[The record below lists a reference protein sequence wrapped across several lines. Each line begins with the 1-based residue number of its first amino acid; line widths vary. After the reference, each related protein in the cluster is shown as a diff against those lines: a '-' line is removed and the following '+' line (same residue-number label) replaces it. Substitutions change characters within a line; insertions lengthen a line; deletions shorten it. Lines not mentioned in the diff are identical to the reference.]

1 MIASTAPAVRRLVCR
16 AAAMSVAT
24 LLGTAGVVAAAD
36 WTEYRGPEND
46 GRSAETGVA
55 GKFSAK
61 PKVAWKVPVGEGFGT
76 FALAGDRAYLFVDR
90 QSRETLVAFDANTG
104 KEVWARPV
112 DQTISDRQGGSNP
125 RSTPTVDGGNVYVL
139 SVNLKLA
146 CFDAKTGKQNW
157 VKDVKAETKAPD
169 LKWGNANSP
178 ILDGDRIYV
187 GGGGPGKSM
196 MAFDKKTGDVA
207 WAMGDEKMTHASP
220 TPATIHGV
228 RQVIF
233 FMQSGLVSVAADS
246 GKELWRAAFPFRT
259 STAASPIVGTGPDA
273 NLVYCSAGYGVGS
286 AVVEVSK
293 DGDGFAAKELWM
305 QKAEPDPQP
314 NVNHWSTPVYHDG
327 HIYGIF
333 GFKDYA
339 DKGPGAPVRCLEMRT
354 GEFKWKQPGF
364 GSGGG
369 TIFVDGHILAQGDA
383 GRLALIEATPSGYK
397 EKASL
402 KVPGQKFWSA
412 AVVANGRIYTR
423 SQNEAFCFDVGK

>member
-76 FALAGDRAYLFVDR
+76 FAVAGDRAYLFVDR

-112 DQTISDRQGGSNP
+112 DQTITDRQGGSNP

-157 VKDVKAETKAPD
+157 VKDVKAETSAPD

-178 ILDGDRIYV
+178 VLDGDRIYV
-187 GGGGPGKSM
+187 GGGGSGKSM
-196 MAFDKKTGDVA
+196 MAFDKRTGDVA
-207 WAMGDEKMTHASP
+207 WATGTEQMTHASP
-220 TPATIHGV
+220 TPATIGGV
-228 RQVIF
+228 RQVVF
-233 FMQSGLVSVAADS
+233 FMQSGLVSLAADS
-246 GKELWRAAFPFRT
+246 GKELWRAKFPFKV
-259 STAASPIVGTGPDA
+259 STAASPIVGTGADA
-273 NLVYCSAGYGVGS
+273 NVVYCSAGYDVGS
-286 AVVEVSK
+286 AAFEIVK
-293 DGDGFAAKELWM
+293 DGDGFAAKQLYFHKQEN
-305 QKAEPDPQP
+305 KEGH
-314 NVNHWSTPVYHDG
+314 NVHHWSTPVYHEG
-327 HIYGIF
+327 HVYGIF
-333 GFKDYA
+333 GFKDFA
-339 DKGPGAPVRCLEMRT
+339 DRGPGAPVGCLELRT
-354 GEFKWKQPGF
+354 GQFKWRQPGF

-369 TIFVDGHILAQGDA
+369 TIYVDGHVLVQGDA
-383 GRLALIEATPSGYK
+383 GKLAMFEAAPAGYK
-397 EKASL
+397 EKASFQ
-402 KVPGQKFWSA
+402 VPGKKFLFDEF
-412 AVVANGRIYTR
+412 VAN
-423 SQNEAFCFDVGK
+423 C